1 MTEKVFL
8 RIVSDYLLEYD
19 GDFFNMH
26 KPSDIRVLVYILN
39 RDNGFSEQEC
49 MQTSKF
55 TSANMGKEVQRIRFD
70 LENNDIASAIDRC
83 NRLDKLL
90 FE

>member
-1 MTEKVFL
+1 M
-8 RIVSDYLLEYD
+8 
-19 GDFFNMH
+19 
-26 KPSDIRVLVYILN
+26 VLVN
-39 RDNGFSEQEC
+39 KNACKHEQEC